1 LLRKDPKQTRDPFKF
16 LRDIQNDVAEETRS
30 KVGNRIAV
38 WSEHYIIWI
47 DMIKPILKAT
57 SREEQLNSM
66 LMARLLELNNELLWI
81 LSNIIYHGAYHQVIR
96 ELRFV
101 LDSMMQAYYLDTEHP
116 DVDILCKLE
125 IIKEIEKWA
134 YGARLIERLPLQH
147 KDRIG
152 QLYSSLSK
160 YSHSSYKEMEISI
173 RRGKVGFRVTPSFD
187 EELFSLCESLTH
199 QVMDAIYLA
208 VLNQFPY
215 LCESLSSDEILI
227 ANLKNFGCQLALE
240 YLKSASSM

>member
-1 LLRKDPKQTRDPFKF
+1 MRKDPKLIRDPFRF
-16 LRDIQNDVAEETRS
+16 LRDIQNDVAKETRS
-30 KVGNRIAV
+30 KVGKRIAV
-38 WSEHYIIWI
+38 WSEHYVIWI

-66 LMARLLELNNELLWI
+66 LMTRLLELNNELLWI

-116 DVDILCKLE
+116 EVDIFCKLE

-134 YGARLIERLPLQH
+134 YGARLIERLALPH
-147 KDRIG
+147 KDQIR

-160 YSHSSYKEMEISI
+160 YSHSSYKELEISI
-173 RRGKVGFRVTPSFD
+173 RRGKVDFRVTPSFD
-187 EELFSLCESLTH
+187 EELFSLCERLTH
-199 QVMDAIYLA
+199 QVMDAIYLV
-208 VLNQFPY
+208 VLNQFPN
-215 LCESLSSDEILI
+215 LCESLSSDKILMV
-227 ANLKNFGCQLALE
+227 NLKNFGCQLTLG
-240 YLKSASSM
+240 YLKSASLM